1 MKKLKQVICGLMA
14 CLMLADP
21 VGICSTAYAEENEPA
36 EPKAILQM
44 EPVEREGTSLQQ
56 EAGGSEQAVVETT
69 DTSAP
74 ELDVSS
80 LKMEYDA
87 KLGGE
92 ATLTYRVTDESEI
105 VYVSADI
112 MVCANGLRTGNFIN
126 HSGGGANKDGI
137 VTETFRLNFY
147 GKYEIVS
154 ISVRDVWGN
163 AAAYYNS
170 AYSEYKGQLPA
181 ADLSIATISLPA
193 PTEDNEP
200 PVIDIDSI
208 RLEKAVIAN
217 GEDNAMQLSVTDA
230 TGVAELHAQFRNIE
244 NGKTADAMDATAL
257 GEGLF
262 SLQLYK
268 SFPGKWQLFFI
279 DAIDVCGN
287 TIRLI
292 DAKHPYYSE
301 TYGTENLRDLSTI
314 VFEVESESFA
324 TPVIDLASL
333 SIDKNISRNRE
344 PAEFSV
350 NVENPDSVRQ
360 LQIVYIVTT
369 DAGRSND
376 NASLSYNANLDKFR
390 GWLYPSY
397 FGKYEVEWI
406 NLLDYNGEWQTIYN
420 SALSCGWTLPEDA
433 VACDLSALNFD
444 CVDARIH
451 TMDGLTAAL
460 ATAQDGESLQIAASE
475 NFVIDED
482 ITIPK
487 SVYLNIQSG
496 SGSFKIAEGVT
507 FTTESEFNCYVPMTV
522 EGTWRSQSAY
532 VDDLTISASGLIEN
546 SKDMHV
552 ENFRVEGSMKNK
564 EQARMYSW
572 NEFVLTSA
580 GTLENYGKIYLKG
593 NFALD
598 GTVTEYPRSH
608 IYCTY
613 KAKTLDELKELLKQA
628 KAGDTITVDPGNSAF
643 VISEDVSVS
652 KGVQLNISGDM
663 VINAGVTFSTAN
675 LIVREVTVNGTWEN
689 RGNTYCREEVYVAD
703 TGIIRHSKGNEFYCG
718 GGLRIAE
725 GGLVENGGDLQ
736 ISEKYENCGTLTN
749 NTGATARLV
758 LSVENATE
766 LKAALAR
773 ENQLGE
779 KEINFWVSDAV
790 TLTEDTVIPKNTR
803 LFVYDSS
810 GNGAATLTV
819 GEGATL
825 TTRDVWYFECN
836 VPLAIAGKWVNHA
849 WGVELKKGLTITSTG
864 CVDIEG
870 GNIDLTGEFVNS
882 GVLVGGSRITQ
893 LLTVGSM
900 DELKSAVRGVGYG
913 GTVKVQVGADF
924 TISENF
930 TVPKGV
936 YLNIQSG
943 SGSFKIAEGVTFTTE
958 SDFNCYVPMTVEGT
972 WLNQSAYVKDL
983 TISSGGSV
991 ENNGSLSASNFR
1003 VEGNLKNNEQAQIRS
1018 HENFELTSSG
1028 SLDNSG
1034 EIYLDGRFAL
1044 EGKVTEHPG
1053 SYIYYTYKAK
1063 TLDELKELLEQV
1075 KAGDTITVDPGDS
1088 TFVISEDISV
1098 QEGVRLN
1105 ISGALV
1111 INAGVTFTTT
1121 NLDVRGVTVN
1131 GTWENRGNAYCHQ
1144 EEVYVA
1150 DTGIIRHSNGYDFYC
1165 GGGLRIAEGGLVE
1178 NNGHLYIEEKYE
1190 NCGTLTNNAGATAH
1204 LMLSVRNAAELKA
1217 ALACENPGEKE
1228 ITFWVSD
1235 AVTLTEDV
1243 VISENTRLFVYDS
1256 SGNGAAT
1263 LTVGEGATLTT
1274 QSDWYFECNV
1284 LLTVAGKWVNRA
1296 WGVKLNK
1303 GLTITSTGS
1312 IDSTGGSINLTGEF
1326 VNSGVLVGGSRI
1338 TQLLTVASM
1347 DELRSAVQKVIS
1359 GGKVEIR
1366 GNSDFVISED
1376 ITIPKGIT
1384 VEVYEGIQNL
1394 RLDAGAKLTV
1404 DTGATLRSY
1413 TPVEVDGTVYNYGSI
1428 GARRGMTVNGTI
1440 HNYDYIRVEGGEF
1453 VGAENVVPYVTG
1465 ACSVRKAYTVD
1476 SEESLRTTLSGLDLS
1491 AWNTLTA
1498 AEGFSLTEDI
1508 TIPQGVYLNIQSGT
1522 FKVPE
1527 KVVLTTYSNLDVKNM
1542 VIDGTWINYMS
1553 MAGYGY
1559 STVSGDFELSGTV
1572 KNSGWI
1578 QLVQYSR
1585 DMVNGIENTGNGS
1598 VTYGRGNGITSLEE
1612 LRKEIDSAAGSYT
1625 DVYWDMDADTVL
1637 DADLV
1642 IPAGVDL
1649 YMGGG
1654 YTLVVPEG
1662 VELHVAEGA
1671 ELKSYEGVLDVQGAL
1686 RVDGNCRFETIKI
1699 SGLLKNT
1706 GGLSFA
1712 SMCITDSGKA
1722 EDAGVMIGSV
1732 DNQGKLCSVDRTDG
1746 GKVFEV
1752 GLWRDCDWNDAFR
1765 NVRHGDSIR
1774 FTGIWD
1780 NAHII
1785 VNEDAILPEGVNIDG
1800 DIFTVKEGATL
1811 TTNGVLSAFTME
1823 VEGTWVNNGPSEV
1836 SLLTI
1841 DGTVQNNASIT
1852 VDRAYGTQNVTGKP
1866 IIIRSEA
1873 DDITSP
1879 IRATILDLQDVL
1891 DSAPKGATIICED
1904 YHTYYGEKPVAI
1916 INENITIPAGITVEL
1931 TGVSKAYLTSGHTFT
1946 VNGTLVA
1953 AQPVY
1958 IAGSLVINGEVSI
1971 PAADEIDVEY
1981 LRYLGVTMG
1990 GINIVDGGSCEIN
2003 GSIRVGKTDY
2013 SGQPITDPFSVLEGV
2028 DTSSLTQRTVDGC
2041 WYLTKKTAE
2050 GKADIFCEL
2059 PTAGCSLRLV
2069 GADGSMKKLAPAGK
2083 GAAITNIAPGQYTL
2097 EVSKPGYVTHSV
2109 PLDTAAMADIFAV
2122 ELVAVGNINGAES
2135 SLGDVDAA
2143 DMQCLYTLLSTGS
2156 YDGQIKDEEYMK
2168 LVADVN
2174 GDGTINI
2181 LDYQRLYMALNGA
2194 KA

>member
-1 MKKLKQVICGLMA
+1 MKRLKQVICGLMA

-21 VGICSTAYAEENEPA
+21 VSMCSTAYADENAPA
-36 EPKAILQM
+36 EPEAILQM
-44 EPVEREGTSLQQ
+44 APVEQEGTPLLQEAEQQ
-56 EAGGSEQAVVETT
+56 ETGGSEQAAVETA

-74 ELDVSS
+74 VIDLGSIRLEKTQIASGESNTLYVS
-80 LKMEYDA
+80 A
-87 KLGGE
+87 
-92 ATLTYRVTDESEI
+92 TDESEI
-105 VYVSADI
+105 VSISARFMRETGREVSYSTSEITLMENEQYALP
-112 MVCANGLRTGNFIN
+112 VA
-126 HSGGGANKDGI
+126 A
-137 VTETFRLNFY
+137 
-147 GKYEIVS
+147 EIV
-154 ISVRDVWGN
+154 G
-163 AAAYYNS
+163 
-170 AYSEYKGQLPA
+170 
-181 ADLSIATISLPA
+181 
-193 PTEDNEP
+193 
-200 PVIDIDSI
+200 
-208 RLEKAVIAN
+208 
-217 GEDNAMQLSVTDA
+217 M
-230 TGVAELHAQFRNIE
+230 
-244 NGKTADAMDATAL
+244 
-257 GEGLF
+257 
-262 SLQLYK
+262 
-268 SFPGKWQLFFI
+268 WQLFSIFTADI
-279 DAIDVCGN
+279 YGN
-287 TIRLI
+287 TITYLNS
-292 DAKHPYYSE
+292 AHPKYQSL
-301 TYGTENLRDLSTI
+301 YGTENLCDLSA
-314 VFEVESESFA
+314 VAFEVKMDSFS
-324 TPVIDLASL
+324 TPVMDLASL

-344 PAEFSV
+344 PVEISV

-360 LQIVYIVTT
+360 LEIDYIVTT
-369 DAGRSND
+369 DAGRSNG
-376 NASLSYNANLDKFR
+376 NGLLLSYNASLDKFR
-390 GWLYPSY
+390 GWLDPSY

-406 NLLDYNGEWQTIYN
+406 ELLDYSGEWQTIYN
-420 SALSCGWTLPEDA
+420 SALTYNWTLPEDA
-433 VACDLSALNFD
+433 VMYDLSALNFD
-444 CVDARIH
+444 SVDAQIY
-451 TMDGLTAAL
+451 TMEDLKAAL
-460 ATAQDGESLQIAASE
+460 AEVQDGESLQIAASE
-475 NFVIDED
+475 DFVVDED
-482 ITIPK
+482 VTI
-487 SVYLNIQSG
+487 
-496 SGSFKIAEGVT
+496 
-507 FTTESEFNCYVPMTV
+507 
-522 EGTWRSQSAY
+522 
-532 VDDLTISASGLIEN
+532 
-546 SKDMHV
+546 
-552 ENFRVEGSMKNK
+552 
-564 EQARMYSW
+564 
-572 NEFVLTSA
+572 
-580 GTLENYGKIYLKG
+580 
-593 NFALD
+593 
-598 GTVTEYPRSH
+598 
-608 IYCTY
+608 
-613 KAKTLDELKELLKQA
+613 
-628 KAGDTITVDPGNSAF
+628 
-643 VISEDVSVS
+643 
-652 KGVQLNISGDM
+652 
-663 VINAGVTFSTAN
+663 
-675 LIVREVTVNGTWEN
+675 
-689 RGNTYCREEVYVAD
+689 
-703 TGIIRHSKGNEFYCG
+703 
-718 GGLRIAE
+718 
-725 GGLVENGGDLQ
+725 
-736 ISEKYENCGTLTN
+736 
-749 NTGATARLV
+749 
-758 LSVENATE
+758 
-766 LKAALAR
+766 
-773 ENQLGE
+773 
-779 KEINFWVSDAV
+779 
-790 TLTEDTVIPKNTR
+790 
-803 LFVYDSS
+803 
-810 GNGAATLTV
+810 
-819 GEGATL
+819 
-825 TTRDVWYFECN
+825 
-836 VPLAIAGKWVNHA
+836 
-849 WGVELKKGLTITSTG
+849 
-864 CVDIEG
+864 
-870 GNIDLTGEFVNS
+870 
-882 GVLVGGSRITQ
+882 
-893 LLTVGSM
+893 
-900 DELKSAVRGVGYG
+900 
-913 GTVKVQVGADF
+913 
-924 TISENF
+924 
-930 TVPKGV
+930 PKGV

-958 SDFNCYVPMTVEGT
+958 SQFDWYVEFSCYVPMTVEGT
-972 WLNQSAYVKDL
+972 WRNQSAYVDDL
-983 TISSGGSV
+983 TISLGGLV
-991 ENNGSLSASNFR
+991 ENDWEMNISNFH
-1003 VEGNLKNNEQAQIRS
+1003 VEGTLKNEKQAYINS
-1018 HENFELTSSG
+1018 WGEFELTSTGGLENHG
-1028 SLDNSG
+1028 SINLHGDFN
-1034 EIYLDGRFAL
+1034 LDGT
-1044 EGKVTEHPG
+1044 VTEHPG
-1053 SYIYYTYKAK
+1053 SHIYYTYKAK
-1063 TLDELKELLEQV
+1063 TLDELKELLKRA

-1088 TFVISEDISV
+1088 AFVISENVSV
-1098 QEGVRLN
+1098 PEGVWLDL
-1105 ISGALV
+1105 SGKNLV
-1111 INAGVTFTTT
+1111 INTGVTFTIAGIG
-1121 NLDVRGVTVN
+1121 NVRNVAVN
-1131 GTWENRGNAYCHQ
+1131 GTWENRGSAYCQ
-1144 EEVYVA
+1144 EEVYVTN
-1150 DTGIIRHSNGYDFYC
+1150 TGVIRHSKGYLFC
-1165 GGGLRIAEGGLVE
+1165 CWGGLRIAEGGLVE
-1178 NNGHLYIEEKYE
+1178 NNGYLHIDEKYE
-1190 NCGTLTNNAGATAH
+1190 NAGTLTNNAGATAR
-1204 LMLSVRNAAELKA
+1204 LTLEVRSAVELNA
-1217 ALACENPGEKE
+1217 ALACENPGQKE
-1228 ITFWVSD
+1228 IGFGVSD

-1243 VISENTRLFVYDS
+1243 VISENTWLRVYDS
-1256 SGNGAAT
+1256 SGNGKAA
-1263 LTVGEGATLTT
+1263 LTVGEGVTLITRW
-1274 QSDWYFECNV
+1274 SGYPCFECRV
-1284 LLTVAGKWVNRA
+1284 PLTVAGKLVNET
-1296 WGVKLNK
+1296 GGIKLTK
-1303 GLTITSTGS
+1303 GLTITSTGCVD
-1312 IDSTGGSINLTGEF
+1312 IEGGNINLTGEF

-1366 GNSDFVISED
+1366 GDSDFVISED

-1384 VEVYEGIQNL
+1384 VEVYEDIQNL

-1662 VELHVAEGA
+1662 VELHVTEGA

-2069 GADGSMKKLAPAGK
+2069 GADGSMKELAPAGK

>member
-36 EPKAILQM
+36 EPEAILQM

-181 ADLSIATISLPA
+181 ADLSSATISLPA

-433 VACDLSALNFD
+433 VACDLSALNFE

-487 SVYLNIQSG
+487 S
-496 SGSFKIAEGVT
+496 
-507 FTTESEFNCYVPMTV
+507 
-522 EGTWRSQSAY
+522 
-532 VDDLTISASGLIEN
+532 
-546 SKDMHV
+546 
-552 ENFRVEGSMKNK
+552 
-564 EQARMYSW
+564 
-572 NEFVLTSA
+572 
-580 GTLENYGKIYLKG
+580 
-593 NFALD
+593 
-598 GTVTEYPRSH
+598 
-608 IYCTY
+608 
-613 KAKTLDELKELLKQA
+613 
-628 KAGDTITVDPGNSAF
+628 
-643 VISEDVSVS
+643 
-652 KGVQLNISGDM
+652 
-663 VINAGVTFSTAN
+663 
-675 LIVREVTVNGTWEN
+675 
-689 RGNTYCREEVYVAD
+689 
-703 TGIIRHSKGNEFYCG
+703 
-718 GGLRIAE
+718 
-725 GGLVENGGDLQ
+725 
-736 ISEKYENCGTLTN
+736 
-749 NTGATARLV
+749 
-758 LSVENATE
+758 
-766 LKAALAR
+766 
-773 ENQLGE
+773 
-779 KEINFWVSDAV
+779 
-790 TLTEDTVIPKNTR
+790 
-803 LFVYDSS
+803 
-810 GNGAATLTV
+810 
-819 GEGATL
+819 
-825 TTRDVWYFECN
+825 
-836 VPLAIAGKWVNHA
+836 
-849 WGVELKKGLTITSTG
+849 
-864 CVDIEG
+864 
-870 GNIDLTGEFVNS
+870 
-882 GVLVGGSRITQ
+882 
-893 LLTVGSM
+893 
-900 DELKSAVRGVGYG
+900 
-913 GTVKVQVGADF
+913 
-924 TISENF
+924 
-930 TVPKGV
+930 V

-1063 TLDELKELLEQV
+1063 TLDELKELLEQA
-1075 KAGDTITVDPGDS
+1075 KAGDTITVNPGNS
-1088 TFVISEDISV
+1088 AFVISEDISV

-1111 INAGVTFTTT
+1111 INAGVTFTTAGIG
-1121 NLDVRGVTVN
+1121 DVRNVTVN
-1131 GTWENRGNAYCHQ
+1131 GTWEDRGNKYCQ

-1150 DTGIIRHSNGYDFYC
+1150 DTGIIRHSKGYDFYC

-1178 NNGHLYIEEKYE
+1178 NNGYFQIDQKYE
-1190 NCGTLTNNAGATAH
+1190 NAGTLTNNTGATAR
-1204 LMLSVRNAAELKA
+1204 LVLSVENTAELKA

-1228 ITFWVSD
+1228 INFLVSD
-1235 AVTLTEDV
+1235 AVTLTEDT
-1243 VISENTRLFVYDS
+1243 VIPENTRLFVYDS

-1284 LLTVAGKWVNRA
+1284 PLTVAGKWVNHG
-1296 WGVKLNK
+1296 WGVTLKK
-1303 GLTITSTGS
+1303 GLTITSTGCV
-1312 IDSTGGSINLTGEF
+1312 DSRERSINLTGAL
-1326 VNSGVLVGGSRI
+1326 VNDGVLVEGSYI
-1338 TQLLTVASM
+1338 YQTLLVRSM
-1347 DELRSAVQKVIS
+1347 DELKSAVQGVTS
-1359 GGKVEIR
+1359 SGKVEIR
-1366 GNSDFVISED
+1366 GNSNFVISED
-1376 ITIPKGIT
+1376 FTIPKGIT

-1394 RLDAGAKLTV
+1394 RLDAGVKLTV

-1453 VGAENVVPYVTG
+1453 VGKENVITHEAGTCAIRQNYF
-1465 ACSVRKAYTVD
+1465 VD
-1476 SEESLRTTLSGLDLS
+1476 SEQALDEVL
-1491 AWNTLTA
+1491 AEVDLGKWNWNTITVD
-1498 AEGFSLTEDI
+1498 EGFTLNGDV
-1508 TIPQGVYLNIQSGT
+1508 TIPRGVYLKIQSGT
-1522 FKVPE
+1522 LKVSTGT
-1527 KVVLTTYSNLDVKNM
+1527 KLVTYDNLDVAGNM
-1542 VIDGTWINYMS
+1542 V
-1553 MAGYGY
+1553 
-1559 STVSGDFELSGTV
+1559 
-1572 KNSGWI
+1572 
-1578 QLVQYSR
+1578 
-1585 DMVNGIENTGNGS
+1585 VNGHWTNNYGTAISSVEGELVVNGAAENGGHLELHQYTEAFQQKRIQN
-1598 VTYGRGNGITSLEE
+1598 VDRGRIDYNLTVYSLAE
-1612 LRKEIDSAAGSYT
+1612 LRNLIARGIYWPMS
-1625 DVYWDMDADTVL
+1625 VYWPANDTVIL
-1637 DADLV
+1637 DDDLS
-1642 IPAGVDL
+1642 IPNNMSL
-1649 YMGGG
+1649 YINGQRT
-1654 YTLVVPEG
+1654 TLIIPEG
-1662 VELHVAEGA
+1662 VVLCTGTDKFDA
-1671 ELKSYEGVLDVQGAL
+1671 SYGNVIVQGVLHT
-1686 RVDGNCRFETIKI
+1686 DGNCGFNTIEV
-1699 SGLLKNT
+1699 SGLLENA
-1706 GGLSFA
+1706 GGLSFDN
-1712 SMCITDSGKA
+1712 MLITDSGKVTN
-1722 EDAGVMIGSV
+1722 AGVMVGKV
-1732 DNQGKLCSVDRTDG
+1732 DNQGELCNINRTDA
-1746 GKVFEV
+1746 GKAFE
-1752 GLWRDCDWNDAFR
+1752 LELRRNCDWSDVFR
-1765 NVRHGDSIR
+1765 NIRRGDSVR
-1774 FTGIWD
+1774 FTSFGD
-1780 NAHII
+1780 NSYI
-1785 VNEDAILPEGVNIDG
+1785 VVSEDTTLPEGVSLHCGNFKI
-1800 DIFTVKEGATL
+1800 TEGVTL
-1811 TTNGVLSAFTME
+1811 TTNGSME
-1823 VEGTWVNNGPSEV
+1823 DVSTINVDGVWVNNGIANAYNIAGTGTICNAGGIVAYEIGDEV
-1836 SLLTI
+1836 KITGRPIQKEEDDSVI
-1841 DGTVQNNASIT
+1841 YASQLNLQETLDAAKRGQIVRCVRTQIYSSGQCGIIFNEDIT
-1852 VDRAYGTQNVTGKP
+1852 VPEGVT
-1866 IIIRSEA
+1866 
-1873 DDITSP
+1873 
-1879 IRATILDLQDVL
+1879 LQF
-1891 DSAPKGATIICED
+1891 AGAFKV
-1904 YHTYYGEKPVAI
+1904 YFAANHTLI
-1916 INENITIPAGITVEL
+1916 
-1931 TGVSKAYLTSGHTFT
+1931 

-1971 PAADEIDVEY
+1971 PAADEVDVEY
-1981 LRYLGVTMG
+1981 MQYLGVAMG
-1990 GINIVDGGSCEIN
+1990 GINIVDGGACEIN

-2013 SGQPITDPFSVLEGV
+2013 NGQSITDPFSVLEGV
-2028 DTSSLTQRTVDGC
+2028 DTTTLTQRTVDGC

-2059 PTAGCSLRLV
+2059 PTVGCSLRLV
-2069 GADGSMKKLAPAGK
+2069 GADGSMKELAPAGK
-2083 GAAITNIAPGQYTL
+2083 GATITNIAPGQYTL

-2109 PLDTAAMADIFAV
+2109 SVDTAAIADTFAV
-2122 ELVAVGNINGAES
+2122 ELVMVGDINGCASEW
-2135 SLGDVDAA
+2135 GDVDVT
-2143 DMQCLYTLLSTGS
+2143 DMACLYTLLSTGS

-2168 LVADVN
+2168 RVADVN
-2174 GDGTINI
+2174 GDGMINI

>member
-1 MKKLKQVICGLMA
+1 MKRLKQVICGLLA

-21 VGICSTAYAEENEPA
+21 VSMCSTAYADENAPA
-36 EPKAILQM
+36 EPEAILQM
-44 EPVEREGTSLQQ
+44 APVEQEGMPLLQEAEQQ
-56 EAGGSEQAVVETT
+56 ETGEPKKETAGTA

-80 LKMEYDA
+80 LKIEYDA

-92 ATLTYRVTDESEI
+92 ATLTYRVRSESKITVCWASII
-105 VYVSADI
+105 VE
-112 MVCANGLRTGNFIN
+112 T
-126 HSGGGANKDGI
+126 SGGVRDDGLHMEHMVVDRTDI
-137 VTETFRLNFY
+137 VARNAFTLAFY
-147 GKYEIVS
+147 GTYQVQGIYIGDEQ
-154 ISVRDVWGN
+154 GN
-163 AAAYYNS
+163 IARYYNS
-170 AYSEYKGQLPA
+170 ACSAYRGETPA
-181 ADLSIATISLPA
+181 VDMSAANIVLQSPI
-193 PTEDNEP
+193 EDTSA
-200 PVIDIDSI
+200 PVIDLSSI
-208 RLEKAVIAN
+208 RLEKNEILSGSENTLYV
-217 GEDNAMQLSVTDA
+217 SVTDESE
-230 TGVAELHAQFRNIE
+230 TVNIRAQFMRETGQGYDFAE
-244 NGKTADAMDATAL
+244 NQEFTKTEDGRYAL
-257 GEGLF
+257 PITEDVL
-262 SLQLYK
+262 
-268 SFPGKWQLFFI
+268 GKWQLFRI
-279 DAIDVCGN
+279 SASDACGN
-287 TIRLI
+287 ATTYLNS
-292 DAKHPYYSE
+292 AHPQYESWH
-301 TYGTENLRDLSTI
+301 GTENLCDLSSI
-314 VFEVESESFA
+314 SFEVMMDSFA
-324 TPVIDLASL
+324 TPVIDLTSL
-333 SIDKNISRNRE
+333 SIDKKISRNKGL
-344 PAEFSV
+344 V
-350 NVENPDSVRQ
+350 NIFAAVENSDSVSD
-360 LQIVYIVTT
+360 VYICYRVTDT
-369 DAGRSND
+369 ANQQRYGEINHFGYTAGLHN
-376 NASLSYNANLDKFR
+376 FR
-390 GWLYPSY
+390 CWFWPSH
-397 FGKYEVEWI
+397 FGKYEAEYI
-406 NLLDYNGEWQTIYN
+406 ELLDYSGEWQYIYN
-420 SALSCGWTLPEDA
+420 SALSYDETLPENA
-433 VACDLSALNFD
+433 VMYDLSGLNFD
-444 CVDARIH
+444 SVDAQIY
-451 TMDGLTAAL
+451 TMEGLKAAL
-460 ATAQDGESLQIAASE
+460 AEAQDGERLQISASE

-482 ITIPK
+482 ITI
-487 SVYLNIQSG
+487 
-496 SGSFKIAEGVT
+496 
-507 FTTESEFNCYVPMTV
+507 
-522 EGTWRSQSAY
+522 
-532 VDDLTISASGLIEN
+532 
-546 SKDMHV
+546 
-552 ENFRVEGSMKNK
+552 
-564 EQARMYSW
+564 
-572 NEFVLTSA
+572 
-580 GTLENYGKIYLKG
+580 
-593 NFALD
+593 
-598 GTVTEYPRSH
+598 
-608 IYCTY
+608 
-613 KAKTLDELKELLKQA
+613 
-628 KAGDTITVDPGNSAF
+628 
-643 VISEDVSVS
+643 
-652 KGVQLNISGDM
+652 
-663 VINAGVTFSTAN
+663 
-675 LIVREVTVNGTWEN
+675 
-689 RGNTYCREEVYVAD
+689 
-703 TGIIRHSKGNEFYCG
+703 
-718 GGLRIAE
+718 
-725 GGLVENGGDLQ
+725 
-736 ISEKYENCGTLTN
+736 
-749 NTGATARLV
+749 
-758 LSVENATE
+758 
-766 LKAALAR
+766 
-773 ENQLGE
+773 
-779 KEINFWVSDAV
+779 
-790 TLTEDTVIPKNTR
+790 
-803 LFVYDSS
+803 
-810 GNGAATLTV
+810 
-819 GEGATL
+819 
-825 TTRDVWYFECN
+825 
-836 VPLAIAGKWVNHA
+836 
-849 WGVELKKGLTITSTG
+849 
-864 CVDIEG
+864 
-870 GNIDLTGEFVNS
+870 
-882 GVLVGGSRITQ
+882 
-893 LLTVGSM
+893 
-900 DELKSAVRGVGYG
+900 
-913 GTVKVQVGADF
+913 
-924 TISENF
+924 
-930 TVPKGV
+930 PKGV

-958 SDFNCYVPMTVEGT
+958 SQLNCHAPMTVKGT
-972 WLNQSAYVKDL
+972 WRNQSAYVVNL
-983 TISSGGSV
+983 TISASGLI
-991 ENNGSLSASNFR
+991 ENNKDMDIHNFR

-1018 HENFELTSSG
+1018 YENFELTSTG

-1034 EIYLDGRFAL
+1034 EIYLDGRFVL

-1053 SYIYYTYKAK
+1053 SHIYHTYKAK
-1063 TLDELKELLEQV
+1063 TLGELKELLKQA
-1075 KAGDTITVDPGDS
+1075 KAGDTITVDPGGS
-1088 TFVISEDISV
+1088 AFVISEDISV

-1165 GGGLRIAEGGLVE
+1165 WGGLRIAEGGLVE
-1178 NNGHLYIEEKYE
+1178 NNGYFQIDQKYE
-1190 NCGTLTNNAGATAH
+1190 NCGTLTNNTGATVQ
-1204 LMLSVRNAAELKA
+1204 LVLSVENAAELNA
-1217 ALACENPGEKE
+1217 ALACENPGQKK
-1228 ITFWVSD
+1228 INFWVSD

-1243 VISENTRLFVYDS
+1243 VIPENTRLFVYDS

-1312 IDSTGGSINLTGEF
+1312 VDSTGGSIELTGAF
-1326 VNSGVLVGGSRI
+1326 INDGVLVKGSYIHQTLIVR
-1338 TQLLTVASM
+1338 SM
-1347 DELRSAVQKVIS
+1347 DELRSAVQGVTS
-1359 GGKVEIR
+1359 RGKVEIR
-1366 GNSDFVISED
+1366 GNSGFVISED
-1376 ITIPKGIT
+1376 FTIPKGIT

-1686 RVDGNCRFETIKI
+1686 RVDGNCRFETIKV

-1752 GLWRDCDWNDAFR
+1752 GLWRDCDWNNAFR
-1765 NVRHGDSIR
+1765 NVRHGDSVS

-1785 VNEDAILPEGVNIDG
+1785 VTEDAILSEGVNIDG
-1800 DIFTVKEGATL
+1800 GVFTVKEGAIL

-1836 SLLTI
+1836 SLLTV
-1841 DGTVQNNASIT
+1841 DGAVQNNASIT

-1866 IIIRSEA
+1866 VIIRSEA
-1873 DDITSP
+1873 DGITSP
-1879 IRATILDLQDVL
+1879 IRTTILDLQDVL
-1891 DSAPKGATIICED
+1891 DNAPRGATIICED

-1946 VNGTLVA
+1946 VNGTLVTT
-1953 AQPVY
+1953 QPLYV
-1958 IAGSLVINGEVSI
+1958 AGSLVINGEVSI
-1971 PAADEIDVEY
+1971 PAADEVDVEY
-1981 LRYLGVTMG
+1981 MQYLGVAMG
-1990 GINIVDGGSCEIN
+1990 GINIVDGGACEIN
-2003 GSIRVGKTDY
+2003 GSIRVGKADY
-2013 SGQPITDPFSVLEGV
+2013 NEQSITDPFSVLEGV

-2069 GADGSMKKLAPAGK
+2069 GADGSMKELAPAGK

-2109 PLDTAAMADIFAV
+2109 PLDTTAMADIFAV

>member
-36 EPKAILQM
+36 EPEAILQM

-433 VACDLSALNFD
+433 VACDLSALNFE

-628 KAGDTITVDPGNSAF
+628 KAGDTITVDPGGSA
-643 VISEDVSVS
+643 
-652 KGVQLNISGDM
+652 
-663 VINAGVTFSTAN
+663 
-675 LIVREVTVNGTWEN
+675 
-689 RGNTYCREEVYVAD
+689 
-703 TGIIRHSKGNEFYCG
+703 
-718 GGLRIAE
+718 
-725 GGLVENGGDLQ
+725 
-736 ISEKYENCGTLTN
+736 
-749 NTGATARLV
+749 
-758 LSVENATE
+758 
-766 LKAALAR
+766 
-773 ENQLGE
+773 
-779 KEINFWVSDAV
+779 
-790 TLTEDTVIPKNTR
+790 
-803 LFVYDSS
+803 
-810 GNGAATLTV
+810 
-819 GEGATL
+819 
-825 TTRDVWYFECN
+825 
-836 VPLAIAGKWVNHA
+836 
-849 WGVELKKGLTITSTG
+849 
-864 CVDIEG
+864 
-870 GNIDLTGEFVNS
+870 
-882 GVLVGGSRITQ
+882 
-893 LLTVGSM
+893 
-900 DELKSAVRGVGYG
+900 
-913 GTVKVQVGADF
+913 
-924 TISENF
+924 
-930 TVPKGV
+930 
-936 YLNIQSG
+936 
-943 SGSFKIAEGVTFTTE
+943 
-958 SDFNCYVPMTVEGT
+958 
-972 WLNQSAYVKDL
+972 
-983 TISSGGSV
+983 
-991 ENNGSLSASNFR
+991 
-1003 VEGNLKNNEQAQIRS
+1003 
-1018 HENFELTSSG
+1018 
-1028 SLDNSG
+1028 
-1034 EIYLDGRFAL
+1034 
-1044 EGKVTEHPG
+1044 
-1053 SYIYYTYKAK
+1053 
-1063 TLDELKELLEQV
+1063 
-1075 KAGDTITVDPGDS
+1075 
-1088 TFVISEDISV
+1088 FVISEDISV

-1111 INAGVTFTTT
+1111 INAGVTFTTA
-1121 NLDVRGVTVN
+1121 NLNVQSATVN
-1131 GTWENRGNAYCHQ
+1131 GTWVNQGSAVCK
-1144 EEVYVA
+1144 EVHVA
-1150 DTGIIRHSNGYDFYC
+1150 DRGIVRNNQGNFYC
-1165 GGGLRIAEGGLVE
+1165 WGGLRIAEGGLVE
-1178 NNGHLYIEEKYE
+1178 NNGYFQIDEKYE
-1190 NCGTLTNNAGATAH
+1190 NAGALTNNAGAT
-1204 LMLSVRNAAELKA
+1204 VRLVLAARNVAELKA
-1217 ALACENPGEKE
+1217 ALACETPGEKE

-1235 AVTLTEDV
+1235 AVTLTEDT
-1243 VISENTRLFVYDS
+1243 VIPENTRLFVYDS

-1263 LTVGEGATLTT
+1263 LTVGEGATLITDGHFDFT
-1274 QSDWYFECNV
+1274 CDV
-1284 LLTVAGKWVNRA
+1284 PLTVAGKWVNHG
-1296 WGVKLNK
+1296 WGVKLNE

-1312 IDSTGGSINLTGEF
+1312 VDSTDGSIELTGAF
-1326 VNSGVLVGGSRI
+1326 INDGVLVKGSYIHQTLIVR
-1338 TQLLTVASM
+1338 SM
-1347 DELRSAVQKVIS
+1347 DELKSAMQGVAPS
-1359 GGKVEIR
+1359 GTVEIL
-1366 GNSDFVISED
+1366 GNSDFIISED

-1384 VEVYEGIQNL
+1384 VEVYEDIQNL

-1413 TPVEVDGTVYNYGSI
+1413 TPVEVGGTVYNYGSI

-1453 VGAENVVPYVTG
+1453 VGSANVVSYVTG
-1465 ACSVRKAYTVD
+1465 SCSVRKAYTVD
-1476 SEESLRTTLSGLDLS
+1476 SEETLRATLSGLDLS

-1498 AEGFSLTEDI
+1498 AEGFVLTKDV
-1508 TIPQGVYLNIQSGT
+1508 TIPAGAYLNVQSGT
-1522 FKVPE
+1522 FIVGRAST
-1527 KVVLTTYSNLDVKNM
+1527 LTTHNNLEVGGDMRIDGRWENNTSPWWGFSDVHGKLDV
-1542 VIDGTWINYMS
+1542 
-1553 MAGYGY
+1553 
-1559 STVSGDFELSGTV
+1559 SGSV
-1572 KNSGWI
+1572 QNSGHIELYQYTEALAQSKI
-1578 QLVQYSR
+1578 QNSAEGT
-1585 DMVNGIENTGNGS
+1585 MGISTKVSN
-1598 VTYGRGNGITSLEE
+1598 LEE
-1612 LRKEIDSAAGSYT
+1612 LRRIAERRNCPFISIYWQGESELILDRDLTFPRGMRFYALDTDAHIYVPVGVTLSVDDGAEISGSNISIAVSGTLKNDGTCRFDEIEIAGQFEN
-1625 DVYWDMDADTVL
+1625 
-1637 DADLV
+1637 
-1642 IPAGVDL
+1642 
-1649 YMGGG
+1649 MGG
-1654 YTLVVPEG
+1654 
-1662 VELHVAEGA
+1662 
-1671 ELKSYEGVLDVQGAL
+1671 
-1686 RVDGNCRFETIKI
+1686 F
-1699 SGLLKNT
+1699 
-1706 GGLSFA
+1706 SFA
-1712 SMCITDSGKA
+1712 NMLITSTGKV
-1722 EDAGVMIGSV
+1722 EDAGVMIGAV
-1732 DNQGKLCSVDRTDG
+1732 DNRGKLCSVDRADG

-1752 GLWRDCDWNDAFR
+1752 ALRRDCDWNDVFR
-1765 NVRHGDSIR
+1765 NVRHGDSVR

-1785 VNEDAILPEGVNIDG
+1785 VTEDAILSEGVNIDG
-1800 DIFTVKEGATL
+1800 GVFAVKEGATL
-1811 TTNGVLSAFTME
+1811 TTNEALSAFTMD
-1823 VEGTWVNNGPSEV
+1823 VKGKWVNNGSSEV
-1836 SLLTI
+1836 SLLTV

-1866 IIIRSEA
+1866 VIIRSEA

-1879 IRATILDLQDVL
+1879 IRTTILDLQDVL
-1891 DSAPKGATIICED
+1891 DNAPRGATIICED

-1931 TGVSKAYLTSGHTFT
+1931 TGVSKAYLTSGHIFT
-1946 VNGTLVA
+1946 VNGTLVTT
-1953 AQPVY
+1953 QPLYV
-1958 IAGSLVINGEVSI
+1958 AGSLVINGEVSI
-1971 PAADEIDVEY
+1971 PVADEIDVEY
-1981 LRYLGVTMG
+1981 MQYLGVAMG
-1990 GINIVDGGSCEIN
+1990 GINIVDGGACEIN

-2013 SGQPITDPFSVLEGV
+2013 NGQSITDPFSVLEGV
-2028 DTSSLTQRTVDGC
+2028 DTTTLTQRTVDGC

-2069 GADGSMKKLAPAGK
+2069 GADGSTKELAPAGK
-2083 GAAITNIAPGQYTL
+2083 GAAITNIVPGQYTL

-2109 PLDTAAMADIFAV
+2109 SVDTAAIADTFAV

-2143 DMQCLYTLLSTGS
+2143 DMQCLYTLLSTGD

-2174 GDGTINI
+2174 GDGMINI